1 MTMSNPRS
9 PYTASPRGRRPRALA
24 LSGMADPRRAWLA
37 RIWLLLALASLVAV
51 LIPRFGAAQEVGE
64 GQPVGAFN
72 LLAPIEDQVS
82 GAVWTST
89 QGYDPRF
96 WRVENDRINRQ
107 ADALFA
113 PMPGPSSTNANAA
126 PLVPFRSAGPAFSRN
141 QIITRQLGLFPIQT
155 EPHIVVDPLDPE
167 HLVMGTIDYNFPSM
181 STYVSID
188 GGETWDG
195 PNQIRY
201 FTEDLAAAGDPVLA
215 FDQAGNVYMT
225 SISIGLE
232 EFQIGSIA
240 SFTEVS
246 SMVVARSI
254 DGGYT
259 WGDPISAARSQVTT
273 TSNPDDEG
281 KDRGTITSAFLDKP
295 WMTTGPNPDNPD
307 QDIIHLVY
315 TEFATTYSL
324 LYSDEIPFL
333 SSPFTE
339 TTIRHVR
346 SLDGGLTWSEP
357 VGVSPTV
364 LQVEGASEEGEGSGL
379 AQSGAVDDEG
389 NPIVADNGGA
399 GQQPDIIQQ
408 ALQQQGGTSLE
419 SNRTV
424 QGPQPK
430 VMSDGTVVVAYL
442 DTTND
447 GVQEGL
453 ATIMVALSSDN
464 GQTFGTPIQAAVLR
478 EPHFNP
484 RSSTFRWWGTAFPQ
498 LAVGLDDEIYILTT
512 GRPPETPTD
521 DGDIL
526 FLRSQDKGATWD
538 PPVRLNGD
546 DTDRGQF
553 FPSITVSPDGR
564 IHAMWGDLREDPQE
578 VRYHIFYT
586 RSEDGGDNFGFVD
599 QELNLDT
606 RDVRVTDFA
615 SNSLRGFPG
624 GRFIGDYFSIAATD
638 DDVFM
643 VWADTR
649 LGEFAGPNQQIGF
662 ARQTA
667 IQNPSIFLNPPNGVA
682 GREVTIQG
690 SGFQPE
696 SNIFITLADATIAT
710 TRTSDTGEFTV
721 TIFMPITGEG
731 AQNILAYDETG
742 NVAFQSYYTDY
753 GFDTMQ
759 RDQQALL
766 GQVGALE
773 QQVTSMGGT
782 PVAGPGV
789 AGSPAA
795 TPAAT
800 PVGTPSAATPVSA
813 TSANPSSSGSN
824 DPGAVGTPRSD
835 GSVVVNGSSLDLT
848 GVGGV
853 SGLGGFALALAALG
867 YAGYGLWRRRRVA

>member
-1 MTMSNPRS
+1 
-9 PYTASPRGRRPRALA
+9 
-24 LSGMADPRRAWLA
+24 
-37 RIWLLLALASLVAV
+37 
-51 LIPRFGAAQEVGE
+51 
-64 GQPVGAFN
+64 
-72 LLAPIEDQVS
+72 
-82 GAVWTST
+82 
-89 QGYDPRF
+89 
-96 WRVENDRINRQ
+96 
-107 ADALFA
+107 
-113 PMPGPSSTNANAA
+113 
-126 PLVPFRSAGPAFSRN
+126 
-141 QIITRQLGLFPIQT
+141 
-155 EPHIVVDPLDPE
+155 
-167 HLVMGTIDYNFPSM
+167 
-181 STYVSID
+181 
-188 GGETWDG
+188 
-195 PNQIRY
+195 
-201 FTEDLAAAGDPVLA
+201 
-215 FDQAGNVYMT
+215 MT

-232 EFQIGSIA
+232 PFQIGTIA

-246 SMVVARSI
+246 SMVVARST

-259 WGDPISAARSQVTT
+259 WEDPVSAARSQVTT

-324 LYSDEIPFL
+324 LYSDEIPYL

-364 LQVEGASEEGEGSGL
+364 LQVAGAGAPGSGSGL

-389 NPIVADNGGA
+389 NTIVAGDGGA
-399 GQQPDIIQQ
+399 GQQPNVIQQ
-408 ALQQQGGTSLE
+408 AFQQQGGTTLD

-430 VMSDGTVVVAYL
+430 VMSDGTVVVAYV

-464 GQTFGTPIQAAVLR
+464 GVTFGTPIQAGVFR

-484 RSSTFRWWGTAFPQ
+484 RSSTFRWWGTVFPQ
-498 LAVGLDDEIYILTT
+498 LAVGLNDEIYILTT

-546 DTDRGQF
+546 DTNRGQF

-578 VRYHIFYT
+578 VRYHIYYT

-606 RDVRVTDFA
+606 RDIRVTDFA

-649 LGEFAGPNQQIGF
+649 LGEFAGPNQQVAF

-682 GREVTIQG
+682 GREVTIQAPASSQRATSSLPWRMPPSPRPG
-690 SGFQPE
+690 PATQVSSPSRSSCRSPAKAPKYPRLRRDRQRRLPVLLHRLRLRHDAARPASLPRPGRRPPTAGDVDGRHTSRRHGRQPLNRRHSGRHPCWHPV
-696 SNIFITLADATIAT
+696 
-710 TRTSDTGEFTV
+710 GGY
-721 TIFMPITGEG
+721 P
-731 AQNILAYDETG
+731 
-742 NVAFQSYYTDY
+742 DY
-753 GFDTMQ
+753 GDFGEP
-759 RDQQALL
+759 L
-766 GQVGALE
+766 VFN
-773 QQVTSMGGT
+773 
-782 PVAGPGV
+782 
-789 AGSPAA
+789 PA
-795 TPAAT
+795 
-800 PVGTPSAATPVSA
+800 
-813 TSANPSSSGSN
+813 
-824 DPGAVGTPRSD
+824 PGAVGTPRSD
-835 GSVVVNGSSLDLT
+835 GSVVVGGSSVDLSE
-848 GVGGV
+848 VGGV
-853 SGLGGFALALAALG
+853 SGIGGFALALAALG
-867 YAGYGLWRRRRVA
+867 YGGYGLWRRRRVA

>member
-9 PYTASPRGRRPRALA
+9 PFSAPPRRAG
-24 LSGMADPRRAWLA
+24 LSRAVPMAGSADPRRAWLA
-37 RIWLLLALASLVAV
+37 RIWLLLALASLLAV
-51 LIPRFGAAQEVGE
+51 LVPKPGAAEEAGE
-64 GQPVGAFN
+64 GRPIGAFN
-72 LLAPIEDQVS
+72 LLAPIQDQLS

-96 WRVENDRINRQ
+96 WRIENDRVNRS

-113 PMPGPSSTNANAA
+113 PMPGPESNAANAA

-141 QIITRQLGLFPIQT
+141 QIITRQVGLFPIQT
-155 EPHIVVDPLDPE
+155 EPHIAVDPLDPE
-167 HLVMGTIDYNFPSM
+167 HLVLGAIDYNFPSM

-195 PNQIRY
+195 PNQVR
-201 FTEDLAAAGDPVLA
+201 FFQEDLAAAGDPVLA
-215 FDQAGNVYMT
+215 FDLAGNVYMT

-232 EFQIGSIA
+232 EFQLGSIA
-240 SFTEVS
+240 SYTEVS
-246 SMVVARSI
+246 SMVVSRSI

-259 WGDPISAARSQVTT
+259 WEDPVSAARSNVIT

-281 KDRGTITSAFLDKP
+281 KERGTITSAFLDKP
-295 WMTTGPNPDNPD
+295 WMTTGPNPENPD
-307 QDIIHLVY
+307 QDIIHLAY

-324 LYSDEIPFL
+324 LYSDEVPYL

-346 SLDGGLTWSEP
+346 SLDGGITWSEP

-364 LQVEGASEEGEGSGL
+364 LQVEGANEEGEGSGL
-379 AQSGAVDDEG
+379 AQTGQVNDDGEPVEVG
-389 NPIVADNGGA
+389 NGGG
-399 GQQPDIIQQ
+399 GQPVNIIQQ
-408 ALQQQGGTSLE
+408 QLQQQGAASFE

-453 ATIMVALSSDN
+453 ATIMVTLSSDD
-464 GQTFGTPIQAAVLR
+464 GETFGSPIQAGVFR

-498 LAVGLDDEIYILTT
+498 VAVGLNDEIYILTT
-512 GRPPETPTD
+512 GRPTDQPTD

-526 FLRSQDKGATWD
+526 FLRSQDKGTTWD
-538 PPVRLNGD
+538 APVRLNGD

-564 IHAMWGDLREDPQE
+564 VHAMWGDLREDPQE

-586 RSEDGGDNFGFVD
+586 RSEDNGDSFGFID
-599 QELNLDT
+599 DELNVDT
-606 RDVRVTDFA
+606 RDVRVTDFP

-638 DDVFM
+638 DDVYM

-696 SNIFITLADATIAT
+696 SNIFITLSDATIASA
-710 TRTSDTGEFTV
+710 RTSDTGEFTV

-766 GQVGALE
+766 GQVTSL
-773 QQVTSMGGT
+773 QDQVTSMGGT
-782 PVAGPGV
+782 PVTAPP
-789 AGSPAA
+789 ATATPSAASPAA
-795 TPAAT
+795 SPVAAT
-800 PVGTPSAATPVSA
+800 PVVGATPRADGTPETDSAYVLE
-813 TSANPSSSGSN
+813 
-824 DPGAVGTPRSD
+824 R
-835 GSVVVNGSSLDLT
+835 
-848 GVGGV
+848 GGID
-853 SGLGGFALALAALG
+853 LGGFGGASGLAGYAMALGLVG
-867 YAGYGLWRRRRVA
+867 YAGYGMWRKRNNA